1 MTITQKIINYLA
13 GYNISEKVEQLH
25 HAIKEKDNTIHQL
38 KETCKGIEEKY
49 QSLYTQQNEISNEIT
64 KYKEENIRL
73 ESEKKLQ
80 SSQICNLKNE
90 LQNYEEIISEEKNKN
105 NETLEKLTDTINKC
119 NKLEINIDEYK
130 SYNNK
135 LQSFISQSNEDI
147 ARLKNEI
154 SSLTESISAKENE
167 IHDLSRKNNELSEA
181 YCRLQN
187 QLQTVSYEMQDLKNE
202 NETLE
207 SNCEKHLER
216 NNQIDNENKKLQ
228 EQLNE
233 LNLKYNNL
241 NSMYN
246 ELYSKHEES
255 IKQSHS
261 DEEIRNL
268 EKQIQTNEE
277 AIASLIQTLSIK
289 EDELRRIKDE
299 KKHLEKALEDERVQ
313 IISQSTKISKYNNLN
328 NILYEENKQLK
339 NRIDSLENR
348 LKNDNIS
355 SKEESNKQ
363 ESLSLDS
370 QVNLESSQKEAGK
383 SNSIEERSAK
393 TPIPKSY
400 RPVKNKEQEAF
411 QLSDGNIVDFPEI
424 TNDTDDTTSR
434 SIRYVYN
441 DKGEI
446 IDADNFFRMS
456 SAEEI
461 AHVSRMLSE
470 ADIKSS
476 KYWTCG
482 ICRARV
488 KIAHRRYGNNK
499 ESLFFMHAQKN
510 VNCPWTIMSDK
521 SNDNHYEGIDI
532 EELTEEEIKTALSSD
547 TNVLRRDLK
556 LKIISLL
563 NSEKSN
569 ALGVTDVN
577 MDKIIRSNFPYMK
590 WRRPDISF
598 NFKDRKVVI
607 ELQNNNVDLDTI
619 VDKDIFYR
627 INNVQVIWVFGN
639 GNESKYDYMKLFNYK
654 NTLFANHR
662 NVFVLDKEAL
672 EESISRDELLLKC
685 NWLDEDNKWK
695 FTLENSNT
703 NGKLIILEELTFDDE
718 SCKPY
723 YFNVNEAYFTKHPEA
738 YTEYMGTLISREG
751 LKKSIEDKWVN
762 SNLYQDALT
771 EMRKTGKYAEISKYG
786 DLWGFRFNNKSL
798 INPIFTSEPK
808 LQDNRF
814 YKVALNN
821 KLGIVDKY
829 GMKIID
835 WDNDFDYDDI
845 YYDDINNCIIFTKD
859 SKMGVA
865 DKLGNEIVPATYES
879 IEPWDKGIFKVQKG
893 NRYGLIDLNN
903 NIITDIKYNKIGK
916 LESGSAKV
924 TITHPTQSWRQL
936 ENYIDKKGKLIS
948 KYSDLN
954 DEYCLVQE
962 FELLGVCD
970 KLRNTKI
977 PCLYDDIQLWVD
989 DLVRVKSN
997 GKWGVIN
1004 ISDNSIRI
1012 PIKYDSI
1019 GNFIHGVA
1027 NVTFVGTKSCINIR
1041 GEEVVEKS
1049 IGLQNSLA
1057 KTLKSGKWGIEDNNG
1072 NEIVAHMYDEI
1083 GSFRRRLIGIINN
1096 RVVKL
1101 DAYYDYPIPM
1111 IGRLMNEENNKY
1123 MINIAGVSSYISIR
1137 QLMNMNLNRTDVFNN
1152 NDICDKLG
1160 FMNIDFINERHELRY
1175 ISESNK
1181 SKLLS
1186 FGDKN
1191 SNFTLGEIIEG
1202 KISNIKKTKKKS
1214 GEYRIVSVLVKFP
1227 DSRITVVKANNFNTS
1242 NKNINDYNINDSIR
1256 LKKLGFDDN
1265 IDRTI
1270 WQVL

>member
-167 IHDLSRKNNELSEA
+167 IHDLSQKNNELSEA

-241 NSMYN
+241 NSTYN

-277 AIASLIQTLSIK
+277 TIASLNQTLSIK

-370 QVNLESSQKEAGK
+370 QVNLESSQKEADK
-383 SNSIEERSAK
+383 SNSIEERPAK

-563 NSEKSN
+563 NSEKSK

-718 SCKPY
+718 FCKPY
-723 YFNVNEAYFTKHPEA
+723 YFNANEAYFTKHPEA

-1049 IGLQNSLA
+1049 IELQNSLA

-1072 NEIVAHMYDEI
+1072 NEIVAHHPIRYTIRAISMMILSIPTMTPAVSEVNHSSAASFSI
-1083 GSFRRRLIGIINN
+1083 FVTSSTPVCSMVASTRFGSE
-1096 RVVKL
+1096 VPV
-1101 DAYYDYPIPM
+1101 
-1111 IGRLMNEENNKY
+1111 
-1123 MINIAGVSSYISIR
+1123 
-1137 QLMNMNLNRTDVFNN
+1137 
-1152 NDICDKLG
+1152 
-1160 FMNIDFINERHELRY
+1160 
-1175 ISESNK
+1175 
-1181 SKLLS
+1181 
-1186 FGDKN
+1186 
-1191 SNFTLGEIIEG
+1191 
-1202 KISNIKKTKKKS
+1202 
-1214 GEYRIVSVLVKFP
+1214 
-1227 DSRITVVKANNFNTS
+1227 
-1242 NKNINDYNINDSIR
+1242 
-1256 LKKLGFDDN
+1256 
-1265 IDRTI
+1265 
-1270 WQVL
+1270 

>member
-13 GYNISEKVEQLH
+13 GYDISEKVEQLH
-25 HAIKEKDNTIHQL
+25 HAIKEKDTTIHQL
-38 KETCKGIEEKY
+38 KETYKGIEEKY
-49 QSLYTQQNEISNEIT
+49 QSLYTRQNEISNEIT

-105 NETLEKLTDTINKC
+105 NETLEKLTGTINKC

-187 QLQTVSYEMQDLKNE
+187 QLQTASYEMLDLKNE

-216 NNQIDNENKKLQ
+216 NNHIDNENKKLQ

-233 LNLKYNNL
+233 LNLRYNNL

-277 AIASLIQTLSIK
+277 AIASLNQTLSIK

-348 LKNDNIS
+348 LKNDNIP

-370 QVNLESSQKEAGK
+370 QVNLESSQKEADK
-383 SNSIEERSAK
+383 SNSIEEKPAK
-393 TPIPKSY
+393 TPVPKSY

-563 NSEKSN
+563 NSEKSK

-703 NGKLIILEELTFDDE
+703 NGKLIILE
-718 SCKPY
+718 
-723 YFNVNEAYFTKHPEA
+723 H
-738 YTEYMGTLISREG
+738 
-751 LKKSIEDKWVN
+751 
-762 SNLYQDALT
+762 
-771 EMRKTGKYAEISKYG
+771 
-786 DLWGFRFNNKSL
+786 
-798 INPIFTSEPK
+798 
-808 LQDNRF
+808 
-814 YKVALNN
+814 
-821 KLGIVDKY
+821 
-829 GMKIID
+829 
-835 WDNDFDYDDI
+835 
-845 YYDDINNCIIFTKD
+845 
-859 SKMGVA
+859 
-865 DKLGNEIVPATYES
+865 
-879 IEPWDKGIFKVQKG
+879 
-893 NRYGLIDLNN
+893 
-903 NIITDIKYNKIGK
+903 
-916 LESGSAKV
+916 
-924 TITHPTQSWRQL
+924 
-936 ENYIDKKGKLIS
+936 
-948 KYSDLN
+948 
-954 DEYCLVQE
+954 
-962 FELLGVCD
+962 
-970 KLRNTKI
+970 
-977 PCLYDDIQLWVD
+977 
-989 DLVRVKSN
+989 
-997 GKWGVIN
+997 
-1004 ISDNSIRI
+1004 
-1012 PIKYDSI
+1012 
-1019 GNFIHGVA
+1019 
-1027 NVTFVGTKSCINIR
+1027 
-1041 GEEVVEKS
+1041 
-1049 IGLQNSLA
+1049 
-1057 KTLKSGKWGIEDNNG
+1057 
-1072 NEIVAHMYDEI
+1072 
-1083 GSFRRRLIGIINN
+1083 
-1096 RVVKL
+1096 
-1101 DAYYDYPIPM
+1101 
-1111 IGRLMNEENNKY
+1111 
-1123 MINIAGVSSYISIR
+1123 
-1137 QLMNMNLNRTDVFNN
+1137 
-1152 NDICDKLG
+1152 
-1160 FMNIDFINERHELRY
+1160 
-1175 ISESNK
+1175 
-1181 SKLLS
+1181 
-1186 FGDKN
+1186 
-1191 SNFTLGEIIEG
+1191 
-1202 KISNIKKTKKKS
+1202 
-1214 GEYRIVSVLVKFP
+1214 
-1227 DSRITVVKANNFNTS
+1227 
-1242 NKNINDYNINDSIR
+1242 
-1256 LKKLGFDDN
+1256 
-1265 IDRTI
+1265 
-1270 WQVL
+1270 